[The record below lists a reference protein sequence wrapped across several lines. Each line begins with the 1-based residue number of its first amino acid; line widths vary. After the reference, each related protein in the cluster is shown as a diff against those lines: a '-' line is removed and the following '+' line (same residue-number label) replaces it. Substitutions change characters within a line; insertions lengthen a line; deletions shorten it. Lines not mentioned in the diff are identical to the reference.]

1 MNTNILELSECIV
14 VKSEDF
20 TTWKAFITSEKIKNL
35 IECNGIIKFRFDTDS
50 DSNCAGH
57 KPEFYENWLQTTK
70 ASANVKKGVLEKVEN
85 GLFIDYL
92 ISKHNKTKVS
102 KFYENGKNKKFNA
115 INTLNLQE
123 IKRELF
129 KFFFSSSKNLMFVF

>member
-92 ISKHNKTKVS
+92 ISKHNKT
-102 KFYENGKNKKFNA
+102 
-115 INTLNLQE
+115 
-123 IKRELF
+123 IKIL
-129 KFFFSSSKNLMFVF
+129 